1 MANPS
6 LTDVL
11 PRLHLHTAR
20 YLLENIAALPLS
32 SAVRQGIPRELV
44 VTLQR
49 MSVGD
54 LDDFAEYYAA
64 HHLALSVEL
73 DALHRAAEQQESERL
88 FIRDLLSAGAS
99 YPQLETWFGL
109 TARQTAK
116 LRYRYDLPHS
126 GGDCTSVPPGERENV
141 RRVYAEIMQRWQGD
155 QWQEARAM
163 YYTSKNT
170 GLSITKISRLLNRQ

>member
-73 DALHRAAEQQESERL
+73 DTLHRAAERQESERL

-126 GGDCTSVPPGERENV
+126 GGDCASVPSGEREHV
-141 RRVYAEIMQRWQGD
+141 RRVYTEHQQRWQD
-155 QWQEARAM
+155 DCQQEARALL
-163 YYTSKNT
+163 YTARAT
-170 GLSITKISRLLNRQ
+170 GYTIAQLTRVLLRS

>member
-73 DALHRAAEQQESERL
+73 DTLHRAAERQESERL

-126 GGDCTSVPPGERENV
+126 GGDCASVPSGERENV
-141 RRVYAEIMQRWQGD
+141 RRIYAEIMQRWEGD

-170 GLSITKISRLLNRQ
+170 GLSITQISRLFNRQ